1 VGVEGMTTKVLYVR
15 VDEEV
20 YQQIKDKCDKESRSM
35 AVVAN
40 RLLALAIQLE
50 NKYELKWVEKE

>member
-1 VGVEGMTTKVLYVR
+1 MTTKVLYVR